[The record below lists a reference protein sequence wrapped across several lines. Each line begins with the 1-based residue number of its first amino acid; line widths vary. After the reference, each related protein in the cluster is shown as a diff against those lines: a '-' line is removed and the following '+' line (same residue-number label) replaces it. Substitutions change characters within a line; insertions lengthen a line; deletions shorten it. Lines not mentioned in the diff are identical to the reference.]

1 MPEPAVPPTPP
12 VPLSAL
18 LAREDLALRQIAGP
32 TDPDTVIHWAHTS
45 EMADPYP
52 YLLGG
57 ELLLTAGV
65 HIPEAA
71 GSGTYFDDYVA
82 RIVEAGGAALGFGV
96 APVHDTVPRALV
108 AACELY
114 ELPLLEV
121 PPQTTFSGV
130 ARAVWQLM
138 AQARLA
144 ELRRVTEA
152 QQSLAAAASRPDP
165 VRAVLRQLAQRVGGW
180 AVLYGPE
187 GARVASAGR
196 VPVGVGAGSVG
207 AGPVGAGAGSVGRAP
222 GGAGA
227 LSAGRTPEATGA
239 AMAERA
245 ETPSAGAGAP
255 MAGRASE
262 GAGAPTVGRAPEGAG
277 AASLRAETTSAG
289 ASTASA
295 GRTPEATEA
304 TSAGHTPEEAGAASL
319 RAETTSAGASTA
331 SAGRTPEAT
340 EATSAG
346 HTPEEAGAASLR
358 AGATSSEASTASAG
372 RTPEATEA
380 TSAGHAPEEA
390 GASSAGHAPEVPGT
404 PSAGRPP
411 EGTRAAPTGRAPEGA
426 GAASLRAETTSAEA
440 STASAGRTPEATR
453 ATSAGRTPEGA
464 RAPSAGRAQEGAGA
478 PSLRAETTS
487 AEAST
492 APAGRTPEATRATS
506 ATGRVPS
513 ETVSRALAELVEV
526 VRPSGPGTPT
536 SATDSVSGIHLAAYA
551 LGAGQGFVLGVAA
564 PQRDP
569 GDHTIASVAAVLLSL
584 LTGEHQSGS
593 GAARS
598 SALVRLLLGAEPQAV
613 APLLGEGSWLVV
625 HARPD
630 SRPGDPVAAS
640 ALGAALGSPLV
651 DLARDVVRVLVP
663 ADREPSPQP
672 GWTLGVSAPA
682 TAPDWPAADTQASR
696 ALSRA
701 RATRTPLFQYGT
713 RRPALTDL
721 LSPDEAQTHART
733 LLAPLA
739 SPLTETLRT
748 WLSLHGSWD
757 RTAVALSVHRNT
769 VRQRIARCGV
779 LLGTDLDDPDVRM
792 ELWFALRHIEG

>member
-32 TDPDTVIHWAHTS
+32 TDADTVIHWAHTS

-82 RIVEAGGAALGFGV
+82 RIVAAGGAALGFGL
-96 APVHDTVPRALV
+96 APVHDSVPRALV
-108 AACELY
+108 AACEAY

-138 AQARLA
+138 ARARLA

-187 GARVASAGR
+187 GAEVASAGR
-196 VPVGVGAGSVG
+196 VPKGAGSGV
-207 AGPVGAGAGSVGRAP
+207 
-222 GGAGA
+222 
-227 LSAGRTPEATGA
+227 
-239 AMAERA
+239 
-245 ETPSAGAGAP
+245 
-255 MAGRASE
+255 
-262 GAGAPTVGRAPEGAG
+262 VGRAPEGA
-277 AASLRAETTSAG
+277 ASGPAG
-289 ASTASA
+289 Q
-295 GRTPEATEA
+295 
-304 TSAGHTPEEAGAASL
+304 
-319 RAETTSAGASTA
+319 
-331 SAGRTPEAT
+331 
-340 EATSAG
+340 
-346 HTPEEAGAASLR
+346 
-358 AGATSSEASTASAG
+358 
-372 RTPEATEA
+372 
-380 TSAGHAPEEA
+380 
-390 GASSAGHAPEVPGT
+390 
-404 PSAGRPP
+404 
-411 EGTRAAPTGRAPEGA
+411 APEGA
-426 GAASLRAETTSAEA
+426 ASG
-440 STASAGRTPEATR
+440 TAGQ
-453 ATSAGRTPEGA
+453 
-464 RAPSAGRAQEGAGA
+464 APQKTAGRATERA
-478 PSLRAETTS
+478 PEK
-487 AEAST
+487 
-492 APAGRTPEATRATS
+492 
-506 ATGRVPS
+506 
-513 ETVSRALAELVEV
+513 TVSGALAGLAEV

-536 SATDSVSGIHLAAYA
+536 SAADTASGVHLAAYA

-613 APLLGEGSWLVV
+613 APLLGAGDWLVV

-630 SRPGDPVAAS
+630 SPPCDPVAAS

-663 ADREPSPQP
+663 ADREPSPQS

-682 TAPDWPAADTQASR
+682 SAPDWPAADAQAAR

-701 RATRTPLFQYGT
+701 RATRTPLFRHGT
-713 RRPALTDL
+713 HRPALTDL
-721 LSPDEAQTHART
+721 LSPDEAEAHART
-733 LLAPLA
+733 LLAPLTT
-739 SPLTETLRT
+739 PLGETLRT

-769 VRQRIARCGV
+769 VRQRIARCAA

-792 ELWFALRHIEG
+792 ELWFALRHIER